1 MMAFGAKI
9 KLSVNKSG
17 ASAFRNEIQKY
28 VNEATKANPVKL
40 NNIQLQMTNPK
51 TQLRDIQKKI
61 NEAGGITVKL
71 KEVEAKGAISKLRS
85 DIQTMLK
92 GLNIVGLKD
101 FIDTGNIDGV
111 KEEIK
116 QASMEAATFAAQM
129 KIVDNISS
137 KLASTYK
144 TALSGKGMIKSDVAT
159 DETKGTTSFSDI
171 SADYEKYL
179 EKVNVIKQQGVAA
192 SAQEIEA
199 LKQQGIQIQRNITLT
214 QEYAANEK
222 RSANEQQKAE
232 TSALQMAQKTVS
244 LKGQI
249 QRYILSN
256 TKAYRNYNNELDGF
270 IRALD
275 NPDINDETYRDVKRQ
290 FEEVKISA
298 RAAGLAGNTFFD
310 TLKKGWEKFGGWS
323 LVTKSMTAAWRIIKD
338 MVTATKELDAAM
350 TELRKVTD
358 LSEASY
364 RKYLNTAKEMSKEVG
379 ASLADTVN
387 ATADFSRLGYDIT
400 EASALAEA
408 ALVYKNVGD
417 GIDDIAEASES
428 LISTIKAFEQ
438 FGVTAGNAMNIVDK
452 FNEVGNNFA
461 ISSEG
466 IGVALQKSASSLA
479 AANNSLEQSIAL
491 ITAGNAVI
499 QNPEIVGT
507 ALKTVSMYLR
517 AAKTEAEEAGESTD
531 GMANSVSELRK
542 ELLRLTNN
550 KVDIMIDDTQF
561 KSTYDIFKELSA
573 VWSEL
578 SDVDTA
584 NILELIGGKRNA
596 TAVTSLITNF
606 KDAEAALRTAGTA
619 SGSALAE
626 NEKYLD
632 SINGKL
638 AIMQSKFE
646 SISENV
652 INSGLVKFVLDIS
665 SALMSVTDLLTEI
678 HLGLPAIAGSVAIF
692 KGFQEFSKLQEIAR
706 TIQAQTGDILKQ
718 GEATDQLIL
727 SISRLSK
734 SQRDL
739 LKDEVLRIAST
750 DKLGDEQKELLL
762 TTLSLS
768 AAENAG
774 EKANYKYALSLKS
787 ITASIPVWGWVAIA
801 ASAILE
807 LGVFIYEQ
815 VSQLETSAEKLTR
828 LKDEFKQIADEM
840 SGISNGYR
848 DLKKSAED
856 IIPRFAELS
865 KGVNEF
871 GDNVDLT
878 DEEYSEF
885 LSLNNQLAELFPE
898 INMGMDSNGNAML
911 ALSGNADTLTES
923 LWALVEAEQ
932 AAANEQIAAKMP
944 EVVTNADEQKT
955 LLQRL
960 VKDAEA
966 ERYSYLKEILPHSAT
981 LSGNLKSEEDL
992 VAFLKNK
999 YLGFDLS
1006 GTSIESELSGT
1017 YSIYWNYDN
1026 INYDLLDTEY
1036 KNYLI
1041 GLEKKIEDLKRQEED
1056 VWKILNRPVN
1066 AWLQT
1071 DWTYSDLND
1080 EMQNIANTLVNGLDF
1095 SEIVTSPQTGQSD
1108 IQNYITENI
1117 ITPLFRAEKD
1127 IKDAF
1132 DKISDMKKDVD
1143 LGKITEDEYFEHVA
1157 SAFGALTEAMDPAA
1171 AELFKTM
1178 LISAFTESG
1187 EAAISWEEAVVKMAD
1202 AWGKF
1207 KDKVTTSSAAAIA
1220 KTMVD
1225 TVNGISEAH
1234 KLLETAQAE
1243 MESGGL
1249 TTATVKS
1256 IVDSMGEKENYLDYL
1271 YEENGLIKL
1280 NIEAWKERANAKA
1293 LGDINTLQSEIEALK
1308 EENAQKREQIS
1319 LLEKEFANK
1328 SRRPRQETID
1338 QIKELSSE
1346 ISVNND
1352 KIEENQRL
1360 LAVYAPLY
1368 ESVTGGIADVL
1379 DMTEMTS
1386 GLSSVSGQIT
1396 NLVNA
1401 MDSLAKGT
1409 KLSKQELAKLVLEYP
1424 KLLEASN
1431 AFTTGSVSGQ
1441 NQMLENILKVYE
1453 AEYDATIDTK
1463 IAELE
1468 AMNELLRARVDAEQV
1483 KTNLI
1488 LKIKANEAN
1497 SSVEYQ
1503 KWLTDRIAEYNFIE
1517 GQNFVTSQNGILKV
1531 NEEALNDMLKQQGQM
1546 TALSEEN
1553 IWAPHTVAIGSAI
1566 ANGIAKGGTAALKA
1580 LDAFSGKV
1588 NTKTTQIAKDVDRL
1602 FNNPWHAIDESGEAK
1617 VIVNPEIVVDQ
1628 KDLES
1633 DIVKKGSLFTIDGQS
1648 IDDWAVE
1655 QETRAAERIEALKSQ
1670 VDTNINIINNL
1681 KRLKGLDLQS
1691 IYGPDSSASS
1701 ATEKYIADI
1710 DAYYAAIKQL
1720 EAAQEFRADVER
1732 NLNAATD
1739 PRERIQFS
1747 RDLITAY
1754 LDEAEAERNLAE
1766 QKKDTIE
1773 KNIELLREQ
1782 GFIVNYNRETNRLY
1796 IENLEQLNNIEAE
1809 SKGHYDDLTAAS
1821 NALRKEYEELIDV
1834 TEELNDDNVETEET
1848 VNELAESITEAKESI
1863 IEDIAQMTEDARDS
1877 LSDVVGVYETLR
1889 SAVESYNQNGYLTV
1903 DMFQSIMDL
1912 GAEYLNFLYDE
1923 HGAISFNE
1931 EAIRNLM
1938 AAKIEDLAVTRAM
1951 SLVDT
1956 IKEHRENA
1964 EVLREMADATYD
1976 ATNATWGL
1984 VYAELASLN
1993 LDPDLYN
2000 AFYQQINKIRQ
2011 LLEAA
2016 RLGMES
2022 AYNML
2027 GSDAGMGGGAM
2038 QKYYDEAKDALD
2050 YILDKTQELIKY
2062 EVEQQVDAIKKQV
2075 DAYKELV
2082 DLKKESLEKTK
2093 EEDDYEE
2100 AIADKVK
2107 DIAEL
2112 QAKIDQLSLDNS
2124 RQAQAERNALLSELA
2139 DKQKDLADTQE
2150 DHIYDN
2156 QVDALDKLSKDY
2168 EDNRQQEIDILEGCI
2183 DSAEKLYQSA
2193 IQRIQFNWDGLF
2205 YSLMNWNTVAGNDIN
2220 ANITENWNKA
2230 TDAVRNYGSYLQAV
2244 AAVKAGAEQAS
2255 SSNGNTI
2262 GFIGNAF
2269 PGLPI
2274 YHDGGVVG
2282 GKHDKEEVVAL
2293 LEAGEIVLDD
2303 KKQDALY
2310 EAIDFKEEL
2319 SKRLGAAVRS
2329 IDLSSASLRISSIFG
2344 DIPFRNADNS
2354 TRVNFEPHIDVH
2366 IEGGGR
2372 GDDEEA
2378 KSFGQK
2384 IADVAMEKLYGAFER
2399 KGLTGFKSGVLK
2411 PQ

>member
-28 VNEATKANPVKL
+28 VNEATKTNPVKL

-71 KEVEAKGAISKLRS
+71 KEVEAKGAISKLRL

-111 KEEIK
+111 KEGIK
-116 QASMEAATFAAQM
+116 QAGMEAATFAAQM

-144 TALSGKGMIKSDVAT
+144 TALSGKGMIKSDIET
-159 DETKGTTSFSDI
+159 DKDKGTTSFNDI

-179 EKVNVIKQQGVAA
+179 EKLNVIKQQGTAA
-192 SAQEIEA
+192 SQLEIEA
-199 LKQQGIQIQRNITLT
+199 LKQQGVQIQRNITLT
-214 QEYAANEK
+214 QEYIANEK

-232 TSALQMAQKTVS
+232 TNAIQMAQKTVS
-244 LKGQI
+244 LKSQI

-256 TKAYRNYNNELDGF
+256 TKAYRNYNNALNGF
-270 IRALD
+270 IKTLD
-275 NPDINDETYRDVKRQ
+275 DPNINDEKYRDVKRQ

-298 RAAGLAGNTFFD
+298 RDAGLAGNTFFD

-387 ATADFSRLGYDIT
+387 ATADFSRLGYDIA

-438 FGVTAGNAMNIVDK
+438 FGVTANNAMNIVDK

-646 SISENV
+646 SISENI
-652 INSGLVKFVLDIS
+652 INSGLVKLVLDIAS
-665 SALMSVTDLLTEI
+665 GLMSVLDMASKFPFILTVITAGTIFLNKQKEKGYAKELAAQAVVKKNIIAEKDKVEELSIAVAALNARKKDLLVTELKRKVALGDI
-678 HLGLPAIAGSVAIF
+678 SKQEYKNIISSLGLATANKALEGSNRTLATSF
-692 KGFQEFSKLQEIAR
+692 K
-706 TIQAQTGDILKQ
+706 
-718 GEATDQLIL
+718 
-727 SISRLSK
+727 
-734 SQRDL
+734 
-739 LKDEVLRIAST
+739 
-750 DKLGDEQKELLL
+750 
-762 TTLSLS
+762 SLM
-768 AAENAG
+768 
-774 EKANYKYALSLKS
+774 
-787 ITASIPVWGWVAIA
+787 ASIPIWGWISLIATVVVEVGLAIYDWVSNMET
-801 ASAILE
+801 AS
-807 LGVFIYEQ
+807 
-815 VSQLETSAEKLTR
+815 EKLAR

-840 SGISNGYR
+840 NGISNEYKN
-848 DLKKSAED
+848 LKESAED

-871 GDNVDLT
+871 GDNIDLT

-911 ALSGNADTLTES
+911 ALSGNADTLTAS
-923 LWALVEAEQ
+923 LWALVEAER
-932 AAANEQIAAKMP
+932 AAANERMAAKMP
-944 EVVTNADEQKT
+944 EIVTNIDGQKKAIQDQIEGFEKEIANAQKRYKKLVDQSEDFYMELYGEKWFKPGGTSGEINKYKKLYFGADIS
-955 LLQRL
+955 
-960 VKDAEA
+960 A
-966 ERYSYLKEILPHSAT
+966 ERLYDTDVMALT
-981 LSGNLKSEEDL
+981 LDYE
-992 VAFLKNK
+992 
-999 YLGFDLS
+999 
-1006 GTSIESELSGT
+1006 
-1017 YSIYWNYDN
+1017 N
-1026 INYDLLDTEY
+1026 INYDELEQNY
-1036 KNYLI
+1036 NNYLS
-1041 GLEKKIEDLKRQEED
+1041 GLEKKIEDLKRQEENLF
-1056 VWKILNRPVN
+1056 KQLAQPAN
-1066 AWLQT
+1066 AWLQGN
-1071 DWTYSDLND
+1071 WSYSALGD
-1080 EMQNIANTLVNGLDF
+1080 EMQKIVDTMMAGLDF
-1095 SEIVTSPQTGQSD
+1095 DNIITSPETGAED
-1108 IQNYITENI
+1108 IQNYINLYLL
-1117 ITPLFRAEKD
+1117 TPLLNATDDVKAAFDQISEMQDKLMHGE
-1127 IKDAF
+1127 ISKEEFTTYVVDAF
-1132 DKISDMKKDVD
+1132 N
-1143 LGKITEDEYFEHVA
+1143 
-1157 SAFGALTEAMDPAA
+1157 ALTDGMDGVVDGNTGEQGLAFINA
-1171 AELFKTM
+1171 LVAGL
-1178 LISAFTESG
+1178 SALGTEG
-1187 EAAISWEEAVVKMAD
+1187 VDGANVFLMIAN
-1202 AWGKF
+1202 AWGK
-1207 KDKVTTSSAAAIA
+1207 AATQNKGNNVA

-1225 TVNGISEAH
+1225 SVNKMADALS
-1234 KLLETAQAE
+1234 LLEKAEAE
-1243 MESGGL
+1243 MANGGL
-1249 TTATVKS
+1249 SRDMIKS
-1256 IVDSMGEKENYLDYL
+1256 IADAMEDGENFLDYL
-1271 YEENGLIKL
+1271 IVENGLIKL
-1280 NIEAWKERANAKA
+1280 NVEAWKERAKAKV
-1293 LGDINTLQSEIEALK
+1293 LGEIDTVKQDIANLKARNEELQKELELQRQIAASSENPE
-1308 EENAQKREQIS
+1308 
-1319 LLEKEFANK
+1319 EFADAIADL
-1328 SRRPRQETID
+1328 EA
-1338 QIKELSSE
+1338 E
-1346 ISVNND
+1346 IISNNAA
-1352 KIEENQRL
+1352 IEENQRL
-1360 LAVYAPLY
+1360 LAIYVPLY
-1368 ESVTGGIADVL
+1368 NSVAEEVRDAL
-1379 DMTEMTS
+1379 DFTYMTNSLGEV
-1386 GLSSVSGQIT
+1386 GNKIT
-1396 NLVNA
+1396 NLISA
-1401 MDSLAKGT
+1401 MKSLADGT
-1409 KLSKQELAKLVLEYP
+1409 KLSKQEIAKLALEYP
-1424 KLLEASN
+1424 KLLEASDI
-1431 AFTTGSVSGQ
+1431 FTSGTIDGQ
-1441 NQMLENILKVYE
+1441 NRMLENILKVYE

-1468 AMNELLRARVDAEQV
+1468 A
-1483 KTNLI
+1483 TNLI
-1488 LKIKANEAN
+1488 LE
-1497 SSVEYQ
+1497 E
-1503 KWLTDRIAEYNFIE
+1503 RIDQE
-1517 GQNFVTSQNGILKV
+1517 
-1531 NEEALNDMLKQQGQM
+1531 
-1546 TALSEEN
+1546 
-1553 IWAPHTVAIGSAI
+1553 
-1566 ANGIAKGGTAALKA
+1566 LKA
-1580 LDAFSGKV
+1580 INLDRVGKDAE
-1588 NTKTTQIAKDVDRL
+1588 KL
-1602 FNNPWHAIDESGEAK
+1602 FNDPWHAIDEGGEIRVSLSPKK
-1617 VIVNPEIVVDQ
+1617 VAVDHQ
-1628 KDLES
+1628 A
-1633 DIVKKGSLFTIDGQS
+1633 
-1648 IDDWAVE
+1648 IDDLTSQMEAN
-1655 QETRAAERIEALKSQ
+1655 AA
-1670 VDTNINIINNL
+1670 IINNL
-1681 KRLKGLDLQS
+1681 KELKGLDLQS
-1691 IYGPDSSASS
+1691 IYGPDSSVSS

-1834 TEELNDDNVETEET
+1834 TEELNDDNAETEKT

-1912 GAEYLNFLYDE
+1912 GTEYLNFLYDE

-2011 LLEAA
+2011 LSEAA

-2027 GSDAGMGGGAM
+2027 GSDAGTGGGAL

-2050 YILDKTQELIKY
+2050 YVLDKTQELIKY

-2230 TDAVRNYGSYLQAV
+2230 TEAVRNYGSYLQAV

-2269 PGLPI
+2269 PQLPI

-2366 IEGGGR
+2366 IEGSGR

>member
-144 TALSGKGMIKSDVAT
+144 TAISGKGMIKSDVAT
-159 DETKGTTSFSDI
+159 DEKKGTTSFNDI

-358 LSEASY
+358 LSESSY

-387 ATADFSRLGYDIT
+387 ATADFSRLGYDIA

-438 FGVTAGNAMNIVDK
+438 FGVTANNAMNIVDK

-652 INSGLVKFVLDIS
+652 INSGLVKFVLDIA
-665 SALMSVTDLLTEI
+665 SALMSVVDLLTEI

-750 DKLGDEQKELLL
+750 DKLSDEQKELLL
-762 TTLSLS
+762 TTLTLS

-828 LKDEFKQIADEM
+828 LKDEFKQISDEM

-848 DLKKSAED
+848 DLKKSADD

-944 EVVTNADEQKT
+944 EVVTNAYEQKT

-1056 VWKILNRPVN
+1056 LFKQLTQPAN
-1066 AWLQT
+1066 AWLHGN
-1071 DWTYSDLND
+1071 WSYSALGD
-1080 EMQNIANTLVNGLDF
+1080 EMQKIVDTMMAGLDF
-1095 SEIVTSPQTGQSD
+1095 DNIITSPETGAED
-1108 IQNYITENI
+1108 IQNYINLYLL
-1117 ITPLFRAEKD
+1117 TPLLNATDDVKAAFDQISEMQDKLMHGE
-1127 IKDAF
+1127 ISKEEFTTYVVDAF
-1132 DKISDMKKDVD
+1132 N
-1143 LGKITEDEYFEHVA
+1143 
-1157 SAFGALTEAMDPAA
+1157 ALTDGMDGVVDGNTGEQGIAFINA
-1171 AELFKTM
+1171 LVAGL
-1178 LISAFTESG
+1178 SALGTEG
-1187 EAAISWEEAVVKMAD
+1187 VDGANVFLMIAN
-1202 AWGKF
+1202 AWGK
-1207 KDKVTTSSAAAIA
+1207 AATQNKGNNVA

-1225 TVNGISEAH
+1225 SVNKMADALS
-1234 KLLETAQAE
+1234 LLEKAEAE
-1243 MESGGL
+1243 MANGGL
-1249 TTATVKS
+1249 SRDMIKS
-1256 IVDSMGEKENYLDYL
+1256 IADAMEDGENFLDYL
-1271 YEENGLIKL
+1271 IVENGLIKL
-1280 NIEAWKERANAKA
+1280 NVEAWKERAKAKV
-1293 LGDINTLQSEIEALK
+1293 LGEIDTVKQDIANLKARNEELQKELELQRQIAADSENPE
-1308 EENAQKREQIS
+1308 
-1319 LLEKEFANK
+1319 EFADAIADL
-1328 SRRPRQETID
+1328 EA
-1338 QIKELSSE
+1338 E
-1346 ISVNND
+1346 IISNNAA
-1352 KIEENQRL
+1352 IEENQRL
-1360 LAVYAPLY
+1360 LAIYVPLY
-1368 ESVTGGIADVL
+1368 NSVAEEVRDAL
-1379 DMTEMTS
+1379 DFTYMTNSLGEV
-1386 GLSSVSGQIT
+1386 GNKIT
-1396 NLVNA
+1396 NLVSA
-1401 MDSLAKGT
+1401 MKSLADGT
-1409 KLSKQELAKLVLEYP
+1409 KLSKQEIAKLALEYP
-1424 KLLEASN
+1424 KLLEASDI
-1431 AFTTGSVSGQ
+1431 FTSGTIDGQ
-1441 NQMLENILKVYE
+1441 NRMLENILKVYE

-1468 AMNELLRARVDAEQV
+1468 A
-1483 KTNLI
+1483 TNLI
-1488 LKIKANEAN
+1488 LE
-1497 SSVEYQ
+1497 E
-1503 KWLTDRIAEYNFIE
+1503 RITQELIAARKHD
-1517 GQNFVTSQNGILKV
+1517 Q
-1531 NEEALNDMLKQQGQM
+1531 
-1546 TALSEEN
+1546 
-1553 IWAPHTVAIGSAI
+1553 IG
-1566 ANGIAKGGTAALKA
+1566 K
-1580 LDAFSGKV
+1580 DAGK
-1588 NTKTTQIAKDVDRL
+1588 L
-1602 FNNPWHAIDESGEAK
+1602 FNDPWHAIDEGGEIK
-1617 VIVNPEIVVDQ
+1617 VAINY
-1628 KDLES
+1628 KDSEM
-1633 DIVKKGSLFTIDGQS
+1633 
-1648 IDDWAVE
+1648 IDDLTS
-1655 QETRAAERIEALKSQ
+1655 QMEANA
-1670 VDTNINIINNL
+1670 TIINNL
-1681 KRLKGLDLQS
+1681 KGLKGLDLQS

-1732 NLNAATD
+1732 NLNAAID

-1834 TEELNDDNVETEET
+1834 TEELNDDNIETEKT

-2011 LLEAA
+2011 LSEAA

-2027 GSDAGMGGGAM
+2027 GSDAGTGGGAL